1 MGRNSFRKGPDKSRF
16 WAFQAIMSIPQL
28 LNSAC
33 VCAQLPSCVPLFVT
47 SRTVAHQDPQPM
59 GFTEVGCH
67 FLLQG
72 IFSTQG
78 LNPCRL
84 HLLHCQADSLPLS
97 HLGSPFNSDT
107 VGKAAKSTTEW
118 VWPYSNKTFYPDTKM
133 GISSNFHLA
142 WNIILLIFKPFSNV
156 KTAFSSRASKKQ
168 VSDWQWP
175 LTEEPQMSHPDL
187 CESRKLPNELV
198 FNALP
203 DVKILF
209 CWNKVGGFSH
219 PSVNTCYL

>member
-1 MGRNSFRKGPDKSRF
+1 MWHLRWGWPLPV
-16 WAFQAIMSIPQL
+16 PQFPYL
-28 LNSAC
+28 SLKEWDH
-33 VCAQLPSCVPLFVT
+33 LW
-47 SRTVAHQDPQPM
+47 
-59 GFTEVGCH
+59 GCH
-67 FLLQG
+67 LVPV
-72 IFSTQG
+72 FSSSISVTPVT
-78 LNPCRL
+78 LTE
-84 HLLHCQADSLPLS
+84 
-97 HLGSPFNSDT
+97 SPFNSDT

-118 VWPYSNKTFYPDTKM
+118 AWRHSNKTFYPDTKM

-187 CESRKLPNELV
+187 CESQKLPNELV

-219 PSVNTCYL
+219 LSVNTCYL